1 MSDFVLFSGCLKR
14 VMIAASAVWLS
25 ACSLV
30 AYQPTKTIDRVRENE
45 GYRLELSIQR
55 SNQDNTLVIM
65 MFSGGGTRAAALGYG
80 VLTAF
85 NDYPLL
91 LNGRRTTL
99 TASSDLVFG
108 VSGGSVLAAYYALH
122 GEQVIPR
129 FEERFLKQNFQRL
142 MFKQALSFSNM
153 PRLASPEYGRG
164 DLLQEQFENT
174 LFGNMTFGDLNKY
187 RKGPFAVISATDMAS
202 GQRIDFTQ
210 ENFDQ
215 FCLDLSDLRV
225 ARAVAASSSVPVIF
239 SPLTLNNNSGNCGY
253 TVPARF
259 QAVLVSDGDSWQEK
273 TRHEILRNPY
283 SADSKARPFLHLVD
297 GGLTDNLGL
306 RSLLETQ
313 EIYPNSSLQAM
324 LETKNIGRVIIVSVN
339 AQNQISETISQQAKI
354 PSFRDMINAT
364 IDVPIARASQ
374 ESLRQF
380 RAMVDNWNAAQKDAE
395 KPIRM
400 HFVSLSLHDLPQSKL
415 RTRALNIPTTYYL
428 PRESINDLK
437 QAAKILVKQSPEFQQ
452 LLQEVGQPEKSRAGE
467 TPAPENVQ

>member
-1 MSDFVLFSGCLKR
+1 
-14 VMIAASAVWLS
+14 MIAASAVWLS

-45 GYRLELSIQR
+45 GYRLELSLQR

-283 SADSKARPFLHLVD
+283 YADSKARPFLHLVD

>member
-283 SADSKARPFLHLVD
+283 YADSKARPFLHLVD

>member
-1 MSDFVLFSGCLKR
+1 MSDFVWFSGCLKR
-14 VMIAASAVWLS
+14 AMIAASAVWLS

-45 GYRLELSIQR
+45 GYRLELSLQR

-283 SADSKARPFLHLVD
+283 YADSKARPFLHLVD

>member
-1 MSDFVLFSGCLKR
+1 M
-14 VMIAASAVWLS
+14 
-25 ACSLV
+25 
-30 AYQPTKTIDRVRENE
+30 
-45 GYRLELSIQR
+45 
-55 SNQDNTLVIM
+55 
-65 MFSGGGTRAAALGYG
+65 
-80 VLTAF
+80 
-85 NDYPLL
+85 
-91 LNGRRTTL
+91 
-99 TASSDLVFG
+99 FG

-259 QAVLVSDGDSWQEK
+259 QAALVSDGDSWQEK
-273 TRHEILRNPY
+273 TRYEILRNPY
-283 SADSKARPFLHLVD
+283 YADSKARPFLHLVD

-452 LLQEVGQPEKSRAGE
+452 LLQEVGQPEKSRVGE
-467 TPAPENVQ
+467 TPAPAPENVQ

>member
-1 MSDFVLFSGCLKR
+1 
-14 VMIAASAVWLS
+14 MIAASAVWLS

-283 SADSKARPFLHLVD
+283 YADSKARPFLHLVD

>member
-1 MSDFVLFSGCLKR
+1 M
-14 VMIAASAVWLS
+14 
-25 ACSLV
+25 
-30 AYQPTKTIDRVRENE
+30 
-45 GYRLELSIQR
+45 
-55 SNQDNTLVIM
+55 
-65 MFSGGGTRAAALGYG
+65 
-80 VLTAF
+80 LTAF

-187 RKGPFAVISATDMAS
+187 RRGPFAVISATDMAS
-202 GQRIDFTQ
+202 GRRIDFTQ
-210 ENFDQ
+210 EDFDQ
-215 FCLDLSDLRV
+215 FCLNLSDLRV
-225 ARAVAASSSVPVIF
+225 ARAVASSSAVPVIF

-259 QAVLVSDGDSWQEK
+259 QAASNHDADALQQK
-273 TRHEILRNPY
+273 TRREMLHNAY
-283 SADSKARPFLHLVD
+283 YADSKARPFLHLVD

-306 RSLLETQ
+306 RSLLDRQ

-324 LETKNIGRVIIVSVN
+324 LEAKNINRVIVVSVN
-339 AQNQISETISQQAKI
+339 AQNQLDS
-354 PSFRDMINAT
+354 T
-364 IDVPIARASQ
+364 IDQSAKVPGLYDVLGAIINVPIDQNSQ
-374 ESLRQF
+374 ESLRRI
-380 RAMVDNWNAAQKDAE
+380 RAVADQWNSQAGSRRGQ
-395 KPIRM
+395 PISL
-400 HFVSLSLHDLPQSKL
+400 HFVSLSLRDLPDSTL
-415 RTRALNIPTTYYL
+415 RKNVLNISTSFYL
-428 PRESINDLK
+428 PREDINNLK
-437 QAAKILVKQSPEFQQ
+437 EAARVLMRQSPEYARV
-452 LLQEVGQPEKSRAGE
+452 LAALSKEAGSESGAQEGSTAPAQDACKNGTAVTRANCLEEGKAE
-467 TPAPENVQ
+467 

>member
-1 MSDFVLFSGCLKR
+1 MSDFVWFSGCLKR
-14 VMIAASAVWLS
+14 AMIAASAVWLS

-259 QAVLVSDGDSWQEK
+259 QAALVSDGDSWQEK
-273 TRHEILRNPY
+273 TRYEILRNPY
-283 SADSKARPFLHLVD
+283 YADSKARPFLHLVD

>member
-1 MSDFVLFSGCLKR
+1 MW
-14 VMIAASAVWLS
+14 AASAVWLS

-45 GYRLELSIQR
+45 GYRLEQSIQR

-108 VSGGSVLAAYYALH
+108 VSGGSVLAAYYAMH

-225 ARAVAASSSVPVIF
+225 ARAVAASSAVPVVF

-253 TVPARF
+253 RVPEHF
-259 QAVLVSDGDSWQEK
+259 QAATDHAADSLQQK
-273 TRHEILRNPY
+273 TRHEMLYNRY
-283 SADSKARPFLHLVD
+283 YADSKARPFLHLVD

-324 LETKNIGRVIIVSVN
+324 LEAKNISRVIIVSVN
-339 AQNQISETISQQAKI
+339 AQNQISETISHKAAI
-354 PSFRDMINAT
+354 PTFREMINAT

-380 RAMVDNWNAAQKDAE
+380 RAMVDAWNAAQKDAE
-395 KPIRM
+395 KPIQM

-415 RTRALNIPTTYYL
+415 RVRALNIPTTYYL

-437 QAAKILVKQSPEFQQ
+437 EAAAILVKQSPEFQQ
-452 LLQEVGQPEKSRAGE
+452 LLQETRQPETSE
-467 TPAPENVQ
+467 TTASQPAQNVY